1 MDISFS
7 PHFTKYEELMAKADH
22 AFEQVKNDFPDCVK
36 CKIQCYDCCSALFD
50 LALIEALYINY
61 HFNRNFKEK
70 EKDRVLN
77 HANIADRKAY
87 KLKRKTYNDLKSG
100 KDQNEIMI
108 QTAGERIRCPLLTDK
123 NECAL
128 YEFRPITCRVYGIPT
143 VIGGNG
149 HTCGL
154 SGFVEGK
161 KYPSVNFDII
171 QKKLYDLSCELVK
184 DINSKYSK
192 LGEIL
197 VPVSTAILT
206 VYDDEYLG
214 IKMPEKQSLEKT
226 GEDNV

>member
-7 PHFTKYEELMAKADH
+7 PHFTKYEKLLAKADD
-22 AFEQVKNDFPDCVK
+22 AFEQVKNEFPDCVK
-36 CKIQCYDCCSALFD
+36 CKIQCYDCCNALFD

-61 HFNRNFKEK
+61 HFNRNFNGE
-70 EKDRVLN
+70 EKDRVIN
-77 HANIADRKAY
+77 QADIADRKVY
-87 KLKRKTYNDLKSG
+87 KLKKKAYNDLKSG

-108 QTAGERIRCPLLTDK
+108 QTASERIRCPLLTDK

-143 VIGGNG
+143 VIDGNG

-154 SGFVEGK
+154 SGFIEGE

-171 QKKLYDLSCELVK
+171 QKKLYDISCELVK
-184 DINSKYSK
+184 NINSKYSK

-197 VPVSTAILT
+197 VPLSTAILT

-214 IKMPEKQSLEKT
+214 IKIPEKKSLKKT
-226 GEDNV
+226 GEDNA

>member
-77 HANIADRKAY
+77 QANIADRKAY

-149 HTCGL
+149 HT
-154 SGFVEGK
+154 
-161 KYPSVNFDII
+161 
-171 QKKLYDLSCELVK
+171 
-184 DINSKYSK
+184 
-192 LGEIL
+192 
-197 VPVSTAILT
+197 
-206 VYDDEYLG
+206 
-214 IKMPEKQSLEKT
+214 
-226 GEDNV
+226 